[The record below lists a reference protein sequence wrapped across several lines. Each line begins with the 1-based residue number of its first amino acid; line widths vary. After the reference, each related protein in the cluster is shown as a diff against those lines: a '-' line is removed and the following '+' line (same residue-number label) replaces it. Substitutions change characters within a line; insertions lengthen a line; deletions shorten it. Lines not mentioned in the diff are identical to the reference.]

1 MQPKKNETIYY
12 SIGHVSQSGMSRDIK
27 FWLIRNNE
35 PLFLNG
41 YIAEILGYKM
51 RDNGTIRVHG
61 CGMDMGFH
69 VISNLS
75 RKLFGGD
82 YSLLHRMI

>member
-51 RDNGTIRVHG
+51 RDNGTIRRSK
-61 CGMDMGFH
+61 CP
-69 VISNLS
+69 
-75 RKLFGGD
+75 
-82 YSLLHRMI
+82 